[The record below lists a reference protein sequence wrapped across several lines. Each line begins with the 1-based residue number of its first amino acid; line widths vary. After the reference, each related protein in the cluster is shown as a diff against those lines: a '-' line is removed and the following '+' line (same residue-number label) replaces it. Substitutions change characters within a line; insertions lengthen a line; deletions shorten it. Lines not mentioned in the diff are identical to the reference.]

1 LEVRTRTE
9 MLEVKNLMVFFENS
23 WLSMISVWSSRNRW
37 VLGSN
42 SAGKTTLMNM
52 ISGLMID
59 IKRKED
65 RRGGERIT
73 ILGEVRFE
81 GEDITNTEPDKR
93 VKKGIVLSRER
104 HPIFPDSS
112 VEENLRIAA
121 YLRRDS
127 EIKKTFDFV
136 YSVFFHLKDIKKRK
150 AGFCSGGEQQMLSIG
165 MALMTKPRLLLM
177 DEPLLGLSPVLQRDL
192 RRAIKQIRGEGV
204 TILVT
209 EQFAR
214 PLLPI
219 IDRGYVIEN
228 GIPVLFG
235 TGKELMDNPE
245 VKAAYFGLGPQPF
258 PSQWEMEIEGFLECR
273 KSINDKPV
281 GSIYEQFE
289 KVCGII

>member
-1 LEVRTRTE
+1 MKAE
-9 MLEVKNLMVFFENS
+9 MLETKNLMVFFENALAIND
-23 WLSMISVWSSRNRW
+23 LSLEIREGEIVG

-42 SAGKTTLMNM
+42 SAGKTTLMNT
-52 ISGLMID
+52 ISGLIID

-73 ILGEVRFE
+73 VLGEVRFE
-81 GEDITNTEPDKR
+81 GEDITNTEPDQR

-104 HPIFPDSS
+104 HPVFPDSS

-136 YSVFFHLKDIKKRK
+136 YSVFFHLKGLKNRK
-150 AGFCSGGEQQMLSIG
+150 AGFCSGGEQQMLAIG

-192 RRAIKQIRGEGV
+192 TRAIKQIREEGV

-219 IDRGYVIEN
+219 IDRGYVIES
-228 GIPVLFG
+228 GILALFG
-235 TGKELMDNPE
+235 TGQELMNNPE
-245 VKAAYFGLGPQPF
+245 VRAAYFG
-258 PSQWEMEIEGFLECR
+258 I
-273 KSINDKPV
+273 
-281 GSIYEQFE
+281 
-289 KVCGII
+289 

>member
-1 LEVRTRTE
+1 VKKRKR
-9 MLEVKNLMVFFENS
+9 MLEVKNLLVFFENS
-23 WLSMISVWSSRNRW
+23 LALNDLSLEVRKGEIIG

-42 SAGKTTLMNM
+42 SAGKTTLMNT

-73 ILGEVRFE
+73 LMGEVRFE
-81 GEDITNTEPDKR
+81 GEDITNTEPDER

-112 VEENLRIAA
+112 IEENLKIAA

-136 YSVFFHLKDIKKRK
+136 YSVFFHLKEINKRK
-150 AGFCSGGEQQMLSIG
+150 AGFCSGGEQQMLAIG

-192 RRAIKQIRGEGV
+192 RRAIKQIRKEGV

-228 GIPVLFG
+228 GILVLFG
-235 TGKELMDNPE
+235 TGQELMNNPE
-245 VKAAYFGLGPQPF
+245 VKAAYFG
-258 PSQWEMEIEGFLECR
+258 
-273 KSINDKPV
+273 V
-281 GSIYEQFE
+281 
-289 KVCGII
+289 

>member
-1 LEVRTRTE
+1 
-9 MLEVKNLMVFFENS
+9 MLEVKNLMVFFENALAINN
-23 WLSMISVWSSRNRW
+23 LSLEVHKEEIVG

-42 SAGKTTLMNM
+42 SAGKTTLMNT

-59 IKRKED
+59 IKKKED

-73 ILGEVRFE
+73 VLGEVRFE

-104 HPIFPDSS
+104 HPIFQDST
-112 VEENLRIAA
+112 VDENLKIAA

-127 EIKKTFDFV
+127 GIRKTFEFV
-136 YSVFFHLKDIKKRK
+136 YTVFFHLKEIKKRK
-150 AGFCSGGEQQMLSIG
+150 AGFCSGGEQQMLAIG

-177 DEPLLGLSPVLQRDL
+177 DEPLLGLSPLLQRDL
-192 RRAIKQIRGEGV
+192 ARAIKQIRGEGV
-204 TILVT
+204 TLLVT

-235 TGKELMDNPE
+235 TGQELMDNPE
-245 VKAAYFGLGPQPF
+245 VKAAYFG
-258 PSQWEMEIEGFLECR
+258 
-273 KSINDKPV
+273 V
-281 GSIYEQFE
+281 
-289 KVCGII
+289 

>member
-1 LEVRTRTE
+1 
-9 MLEVKNLMVFFENS
+9 MLEVKNLMVFFENALAINNFS
-23 WLSMISVWSSRNRW
+23 LEVHKEEIVG

-42 SAGKTTLMNM
+42 SAGKTTLMNT

-73 ILGEVRFE
+73 VLGEVIFE

-104 HPIFPDSS
+104 HPIFQESTVD
-112 VEENLRIAA
+112 ENLRIAT

-127 EIKKTFDFV
+127 GIKKTSEFV
-136 YSVFFHLKDIKKRK
+136 YTVFFHLKEIKKRK
-150 AGFCSGGEQQMLSIG
+150 AGFCSGGEQQMLAIG

-177 DEPLLGLSPVLQRDL
+177 DEPLLGLSPLLQRDL
-192 RRAIKQIRGEGV
+192 ARAIKQIRGEGV
-204 TILVT
+204 TLLVT

-235 TGKELMDNPE
+235 TGQELMDNPE
-245 VKAAYFGLGPQPF
+245 VKAAYFG
-258 PSQWEMEIEGFLECR
+258 
-273 KSINDKPV
+273 V
-281 GSIYEQFE
+281 
-289 KVCGII
+289 

>member
-1 LEVRTRTE
+1 
-9 MLEVKNLMVFFENS
+9 MLEVKNLLVFFENS
-23 WLSMISVWSSRNRW
+23 LALNDLSLEVRKEEIVG

-42 SAGKTTLMNM
+42 SAGKTTLMNT

-73 ILGEVRFE
+73 LLGEVRFE

-112 VEENLRIAA
+112 VEENLRIAT
-121 YLRRDS
+121 YLRRDTG
-127 EIKKTFDFV
+127 IKKTFDFV

-177 DEPLLGLSPVLQRDL
+177 DEPLLGLSPLLQRDL
-192 RRAIKQIRGEGV
+192 RRAIKQIRG
-204 TILVT
+204 
-209 EQFAR
+209 
-214 PLLPI
+214 
-219 IDRGYVIEN
+219 
-228 GIPVLFG
+228 
-235 TGKELMDNPE
+235 
-245 VKAAYFGLGPQPF
+245 
-258 PSQWEMEIEGFLECR
+258 
-273 KSINDKPV
+273 
-281 GSIYEQFE
+281 
-289 KVCGII
+289 KV

>member
-1 LEVRTRTE
+1 VRRRAE
-9 MLEVKNLMVFFENS
+9 MLEAKNLMVFFENALAVNN
-23 WLSMISVWSSRNRW
+23 LSLEVHKKEVVG

-42 SAGKTTLMNM
+42 SAGKTTLMNT

-73 ILGEVRFE
+73 MLGEVRFE
-81 GEDITNTEPDKR
+81 GEDITNTEPDQR

-104 HPIFPDSS
+104 HPVFSDSS

-136 YSVFFHLKDIKKRK
+136 YSVFFHLNEIRKRK
-150 AGFCSGGEQQMLSIG
+150 AGFCSGGEQQMLAIG

-192 RRAIKQIRGEGV
+192 TRAIKQIREEGV

-228 GIPVLFG
+228 GILVLFG
-235 TGKELMDNPE
+235 TGQELMNNPE
-245 VKAAYFGLGPQPF
+245 VKAAYFG
-258 PSQWEMEIEGFLECR
+258 I
-273 KSINDKPV
+273 
-281 GSIYEQFE
+281 
-289 KVCGII
+289 